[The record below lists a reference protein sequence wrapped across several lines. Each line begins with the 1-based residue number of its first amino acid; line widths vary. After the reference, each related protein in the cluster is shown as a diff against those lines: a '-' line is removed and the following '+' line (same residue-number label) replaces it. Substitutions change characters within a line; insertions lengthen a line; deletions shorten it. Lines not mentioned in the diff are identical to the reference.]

1 MNDHITGKTK
11 VCGIIGD
18 PVAHSMSPIMHN
30 AAFRASG
37 LDFIY
42 VAFQVSQEDLEKAV
56 SSIRALNIKGVN
68 VTIPHKVAI
77 MPYLDR
83 LDPLAKEI
91 GAVNTVVNEAGQL
104 TGYNT
109 DAPGFLQAL
118 LSNEVDPKGKRV
130 IILGAGGAARAI
142 SFALAE
148 NGAHLTILN
157 RTYDTAHSLAGHLRQ
172 KYTDQIQA
180 LPLNSENLA
189 RMMKG
194 GYLLVN
200 TTSVGM
206 SPNTEDILV
215 EPGLLTRDLIICDI
229 IYHPLKT
236 RLLKEAQRVGAK
248 TIGGL
253 DMLVRQGVLTFEKW
267 TGQKPRE
274 RIMKN
279 EALRLL
285 SRHEK

>member
-1 MNDHITGKTK
+1 
-11 VCGIIGD
+11 
-18 PVAHSMSPIMHN
+18 
-30 AAFRASG
+30 
-37 LDFIY
+37 
-42 VAFQVSQEDLEKAV
+42 
-56 SSIRALNIKGVN
+56 
-68 VTIPHKVAI
+68 
-77 MPYLDR
+77 
-83 LDPLAKEI
+83 
-91 GAVNTVVNEAGQL
+91 
-104 TGYNT
+104 
-109 DAPGFLQAL
+109 
-118 LSNEVDPKGKRV
+118 
-130 IILGAGGAARAI
+130 
-142 SFALAE
+142 
-148 NGAHLTILN
+148 
-157 RTYDTAHSLAGHLRQ
+157 
-172 KYTDQIQA
+172 
-180 LPLNSENLA
+180 
-189 RMMKG
+189 MMKG

-253 DMLVRQGVLTFEKW
+253 DMLVRQGVLAFEKW

-274 RIMKN
+274 RIMRN